1 MKKFLALLMAVLMLS
16 TLLVGCSGSEATDAD
31 NNATADEAKKVI
43 TVATNAYFPPY
54 EFYDDNNN
62 IVGIDMEIM
71 QLICDKLGYEM
82 RIEDMEFD
90 TIIAAVQSGKAQV
103 GAAGMTVTEDRLLEV
118 NFSDTYAKSK
128 QVIIVP
134 EGSEIAGPDDLNGKK
149 VGVQLGTTGDL
160 YVTWDIEDGVYEG
173 TTVEQYAN
181 GITAVQALNT
191 GKVDA
196 VVIDVE
202 PAKVFVEQNEGLK
215 ILEAEYIEEEYA
227 YAVAKDNTELLDEI
241 NGVLAEIKANGEL
254 QAIVDK
260 YITAE

>member
-1 MKKFLALLMAVLMLS
+1 MKKILALLMAVLMLS
-16 TLLVGCSGSEATDAD
+16 TLLVGCSGSETTETANDATV
-31 NNATADEAKKVI
+31 DEAKKVI

-54 EFYDDNNN
+54 EYYDDNNN

-82 RIEDMEFD
+82 KIEDMEFD

-134 EGSEIAGPDDLNGKK
+134 EGSEITGPDDLNGKK

-181 GITAVQALNT
+181 GITAIQALNT

-196 VVIDVE
+196 VVIDIE

-227 YAVAKDNTELLDEI
+227 YAVAKDNTELLEEI
-241 NGVLAEIKANGEL
+241 NGVLADIKANGEL

>member
-1 MKKFLALLMAVLMLS
+1 MKKFFALLMAVMML
-16 TLLVGCSGSEATDAD
+16 TVALTGCGAGNTDTTDASE
-31 NNATADEAKKVI
+31 NGADTKVI

-54 EFYDDNNN
+54 EFYDDNNE

-71 QLICDKLGYEM
+71 QLICNKLGYEM
-82 RIEDMEFD
+82 KIEDMEFD

-118 NFSDTYAKSK
+118 NFSDTYTTAK

-134 EGSEIAGPDDLNGKK
+134 EDSAIKSADDLTDKK
-149 VGVQLGTTGDL
+149 IGVQLGTTGDI
-160 YVTWDIEDGVYEG
+160 YISGDVEDGLYG
-173 TTVEQYAN
+173 NATVEQYQN
-181 GITAVQALNT
+181 GITAVQALSQ
-191 GKVDA
+191 GKIDA
-196 VVIDVE
+196 VIIDNE

-227 YAVAKDNTELLDEI
+227 FAIAKDNTELLDEI
-241 NGVLAEIKANGEL
+241 NATLADITASGEL

>member
-1 MKKFLALLMAVLMLS
+1 MKKFLALLMAVLML
-16 TLLVGCSGSEATDAD
+16 TVVMAGCTGTGNTNTTD
-31 NNATADEAKKVI
+31 ATADEAKTVI

-54 EFYDDNNN
+54 EYYDDNNE

-82 RIEDMEFD
+82 KIEDMEFD

-134 EGSEIAGPDDLNGKK
+134 EGSDITGPDDLNGKK
-149 VGVQLGTTGDL
+149 IGVQLGTTGDL

-173 TTVEQYAN
+173 TTVEQYQN

-191 GKVDA
+191 GKIDA

-202 PAKVFVEQNEGLK
+202 PAKVFVSQNEGLQ

-227 YAVAKDNTELLDEI
+227 YAVAKDNTKLLDEI
-241 NGVLAEIKANGEL
+241 NTVLAEIKANGEL
-254 QAIVDK
+254 QAIIDK
-260 YITAE
+260 YIAAE

>member
-1 MKKFLALLMAVLMLS
+1 MKKFLALILAVLMFTVVL
-16 TLLVGCSGSEATDAD
+16 TGCTD
-31 NNATADEAKKVI
+31 NNSNSDATKDEEAKVI
-43 TVATNAYFPPY
+43 TIATNAYFPPY
-54 EFYDDNNN
+54 EFYDDNNE

-82 RIEDMEFD
+82 KIEDMEFD
-90 TIIAAVQSGKAQV
+90 SIIAAIKSGKAQV
-103 GAAGMTVTEDRLLEV
+103 GAAGMTVTEERLLEV
-118 NFSDTYAKSK
+118 DFSESYTTAK

-134 EGSEIAGPDDLNGKK
+134 EGSDIKSADDLNGKK
-149 VGVQLGTTGDL
+149 IGVQLGTTGDL
-160 YVTWDIEDGVYEG
+160 HVTWDIEDGVYEG

-196 VVIDVE
+196 VVIDNG
-202 PAKVFVEQNEGLK
+202 PATVFVQENEGLV

-227 YAVAKDNTELLDEI
+227 FAVAKDNTELLNEI
-241 NGVLAEIKANGEL
+241 NDTLAEIKTSGEL
-254 QAIVDK
+254 QDIIDK

>member
-1 MKKFLALLMAVLMLS
+1 MKKFLALLMAVLML
-16 TLLVGCSGSEATDAD
+16 TVVMAGCTGTGDTNTTDS
-31 NNATADEAKKVI
+31 TADEAKTVI

-54 EFYDDNNN
+54 EFYDDNNE

-82 RIEDMEFD
+82 KIEDMEFD

-134 EGSEIAGPDDLNGKK
+134 EGSEITGPDDLNGKK

-173 TTVEQYAN
+173 TTVEQYQN

-191 GKVDA
+191 GKIDA

-202 PAKVFVEQNEGLK
+202 PAKVFVSQNEGLQ

-227 YAVAKDNTELLDEI
+227 YAVAKDNTKLLDEI
-241 NGVLAEIKANGEL
+241 NTVLAEIKANGEL
-254 QAIVDK
+254 QAIIDK
-260 YITAE
+260 YIAAE